1 MANHDLSRL
10 RALLQTR
17 NQTLASNLGAMRG
30 ALLAARVP
38 ALLIPYRD
46 RLLRLCDERAN
57 LLTENQRYLSS
68 PQDDILEEVLSN
80 TKQAALLLR
89 LLSERLAPP
98 VLRACENDRLCL
110 SVISWMHDVHP
121 RTASIPAAHGD
132 GSIGVWPLVT
142 IVPIYFF
149 PCLEQRGLLYLP
161 LNFHELG
168 HVLYAL
174 QKQEMDD
181 LVRDLQQEVEAVLRP
196 RSRRNDPHSRVQ
208 ASRQRLVVNAWYS
221 WAQEFFCD
229 AIGLSI
235 GGPAFL
241 HSFSNYLSRLVK
253 EDFYQPESDLRHGAH
268 PVTWL
273 RIKFLIRRAG
283 AMGLLQ
289 DAQEV
294 DEEWAAVAQALQA
307 REEYHGFY
315 DDALEGAVERTISD
329 MLTEADPRP
338 FRADEAEAGRDWQ
351 PGDSPILLLN
361 RAWRAFISD
370 PQNYARWEADAVQ
383 RFLTSLG

>member
-1 MANHDLSRL
+1 
-10 RALLQTR
+10 
-17 NQTLASNLGAMRG
+17 MRG

-273 RIKFLIRRAG
+273 RIKFLIR
-283 AMGLLQ
+283 
-289 DAQEV
+289 
-294 DEEWAAVAQALQA
+294 
-307 REEYHGFY
+307 
-315 DDALEGAVERTISD
+315 
-329 MLTEADPRP
+329 
-338 FRADEAEAGRDWQ
+338 
-351 PGDSPILLLN
+351 
-361 RAWRAFISD
+361 
-370 PQNYARWEADAVQ
+370 
-383 RFLTSLG
+383 

>member
-1 MANHDLSRL
+1 MQFLRDIAKKILPRSFIEWYRRRRAFRQYLGALAIEVYDRGMRLEVEDLEGRIAARRDGFYEHLVKDVLERTELVLQQLDRKIEGVSARHGNEL
-10 RALLQTR
+10 RA
-17 NQTLASNLGAMRG
+17 
-30 ALLAARVP
+30 
-38 ALLIPYRD
+38 
-46 RLLRLCDERAN
+46 
-57 LLTENQRYLSS
+57 
-68 PQDDILEEVLSN
+68 
-80 TKQAALLLR
+80 
-89 LLSERLAPP
+89 
-98 VLRACENDRLCL
+98 
-110 SVISWMHDVHP
+110 
-121 RTASIPAAHGD
+121 
-132 GSIGVWPLVT
+132 
-142 IVPIYFF
+142 
-149 PCLEQRGLLYLP
+149 
-161 LNFHELG
+161 
-168 HVLYAL
+168 
-174 QKQEMDD
+174 
-181 LVRDLQQEVEAVLRP
+181 LQQEVEAVLRP

-315 DDALEGAVERTISD
+315 EDALQGAVERTVSD

-383 RFLTSLG
+383 RFLTALG